1 MLTCYNMW
9 YDSRIAEL
17 TEQLHTTKDK
27 GRAEK
32 EALLDRLREIT
43 AESTAAKLENQSLK
57 ATASAVEEKL
67 SVSQLE
73 LQQVKVSI
81 RQYEGLLDSY
91 KMPVIISHPHGDTTV
106 LHCHCTEMTPLL
118 SLLSC

>member
-1 MLTCYNMW
+1 MW

-43 AESTAAKLENQSLK
+43 ADSTAAKLENQSLK
-57 ATASAVEEKL
+57 
-67 SVSQLE
+67 
-73 LQQVKVSI
+73 VK
-81 RQYEGLLDSY
+81 QP
-91 KMPVIISHPHGDTTV
+91 K
-106 LHCHCTEMTPLL
+106 
-118 SLLSC
+118 SLINDNRFAKC

>member
-1 MLTCYNMW
+1 MW

-57 ATASAVEEKL
+57 
-67 SVSQLE
+67 
-73 LQQVKVSI
+73 VK
-81 RQYEGLLDSY
+81 QP
-91 KMPVIISHPHGDTTV
+91 K
-106 LHCHCTEMTPLL
+106 
-118 SLLSC
+118 SLINDNRFAKC

>member
-1 MLTCYNMW
+1 MW

-57 ATASAVEEKL
+57 
-67 SVSQLE
+67 
-73 LQQVKVSI
+73 VKQPIVH
-81 RQYEGLLDSY
+81 R
-91 KMPVIISHPHGDTTV
+91 
-106 LHCHCTEMTPLL
+106 
-118 SLLSC
+118 

>member
-1 MLTCYNMW
+1 MW

-43 AESTAAKLENQSLK
+43 AESTAVKLENQSLK
-57 ATASAVEEKL
+57 
-67 SVSQLE
+67 
-73 LQQVKVSI
+73 VK
-81 RQYEGLLDSY
+81 QP
-91 KMPVIISHPHGDTTV
+91 K
-106 LHCHCTEMTPLL
+106 
-118 SLLSC
+118 SLINDNRFAKC

>member
-1 MLTCYNMW
+1 MFTCYHIW

-57 ATASAVEEKL
+57 
-67 SVSQLE
+67 
-73 LQQVKVSI
+73 VK
-81 RQYEGLLDSY
+81 QP
-91 KMPVIISHPHGDTTV
+91 K
-106 LHCHCTEMTPLL
+106 
-118 SLLSC
+118 SLLNDNRFAKC